1 MLTEPGI
8 TPLTCAAET
17 QTMRIPGLTMME
29 GKVTGIAESVLS
41 NVLNSREE
49 ITTITTSTTT
59 QPTHSHNLFQTIQRR
74 QRRERMV
81 MDNVCQ

>member
-17 QTMRIPGLTMME
+17 QTMRIPGLTITE

-49 ITTITTSTTT
+49 ITTTTT